1 MNFIESVSLMW
12 WIVIVETFIVVLL
25 TLVLKRTLGG
35 LSREGSLRRSESTR
49 YGQITEQFMPF
60 ISDYPYDS
68 KQFRFLGSP
77 IDGVQFEEDKIVM
90 IEFKS
95 AGSKLSTRQRKIRNL
110 IKEGKVD
117 FQEIYRQQYFKI
129 RLRLSFS
136 YCNS

>member
-1 MNFIESVSLMW
+1 MSFIDSVPLMW
-12 WIVIVETFIVVLL
+12 WFVIVETFVIVLL
-25 TLVLKRTLGG
+25 VIVLKRALGG

-95 AGSKLSTRQRKIRNL
+95 AGSQLSTRQRRIRNL
-110 IKEGKVD
+110 VREGKGD
-117 FQEIYRQQYFKI
+117 FQEIRV
-129 RLRLSFS
+129 S
-136 YCNS
+136 

>member
-1 MNFIESVSLMW
+1 MNFIESVSPVW
-12 WIVIVETFIVVLL
+12 WIVIVEASVIVLL

-117 FQEIYRQQYFKI
+117 FQEIRVG
-129 RLRLSFS
+129 
-136 YCNS
+136 

>member
-1 MNFIESVSLMW
+1 MSFIDSVPLMW
-12 WIVIVETFIVVLL
+12 WFVIVETFVIVLL
-25 TLVLKRTLGG
+25 VIVLKRALGG

-95 AGSKLSTRQRKIRNL
+95 AGSQLSTRQRRIRT
-110 IKEGKVD
+110 V
-117 FQEIYRQQYFKI
+117 
-129 RLRLSFS
+129 S
-136 YCNS
+136 YTHVTLPTNREV

>member
-1 MNFIESVSLMW
+1 MSGQGVAVSFIESVSLMW
-12 WIVIVETFIVVLL
+12 WVVIVETFIVVLL

-117 FQEIYRQQYFKI
+117 FQEIRVG
-129 RLRLSFS
+129 
-136 YCNS
+136 

>member
-12 WIVIVETFIVVLL
+12 WVVIVETFIVVLL

-110 IKEGKVD
+110 IKEWKVD
-117 FQEIYRQQYFKI
+117 FQEIRVG
-129 RLRLSFS
+129 
-136 YCNS
+136 

>member
-12 WIVIVETFIVVLL
+12 WVVIVETFIVVLL

-95 AGSKLSTRQRKIRNL
+95 AGSKLSTRQRKIRDL

-117 FQEIYRQQYFKI
+117 FQEIRVG
-129 RLRLSFS
+129 
-136 YCNS
+136 

>member
-1 MNFIESVSLMW
+1 VSFIESVSPVW
-12 WIVIVETFIVVLL
+12 WIVIVEASVIVLL

-117 FQEIYRQQYFKI
+117 FQEIRVG
-129 RLRLSFS
+129 
-136 YCNS
+136 

>member
-1 MNFIESVSLMW
+1 MSFIDSVPLMW
-12 WIVIVETFIVVLL
+12 WFVIVETFVIVLL
-25 TLVLKRTLGG
+25 VIVIKRALGG

-95 AGSKLSTRQRKIRNL
+95 AGSQLSTRQRRIRNL
-110 IKEGKVD
+110 VREGKVD
-117 FQEIYRQQYFKI
+117 FQEIRV
-129 RLRLSFS
+129 S
-136 YCNS
+136 

>member
-1 MNFIESVSLMW
+1 MSFIDSVPLMW
-12 WIVIVETFIVVLL
+12 WFVIVETFVIVLL
-25 TLVLKRTLGG
+25 VIVLKRALGG

-77 IDGVQFEEDKIVM
+77 IDGVQFEEDEIVM

-95 AGSKLSTRQRKIRNL
+95 AGSQLSTRQRRIRNL
-110 IKEGKVD
+110 VREGKVD
-117 FQEIYRQQYFKI
+117 FQEIRV
-129 RLRLSFS
+129 S
-136 YCNS
+136 

>member
-1 MNFIESVSLMW
+1 MSFIDSVPLMW
-12 WIVIVETFIVVLL
+12 WFVIVETFVIVLL
-25 TLVLKRTLGG
+25 VIVLKRALGG

-95 AGSKLSTRQRKIRNL
+95 AGSQLSTRQRRIRNL
-110 IKEGKVD
+110 VREGKVD
-117 FQEIYRQQYFKI
+117 FQDI
-129 RLRLSFS
+129 RVS
-136 YCNS
+136 

>member
-1 MNFIESVSLMW
+1 MSFIDSIPLMW
-12 WIVIVETFIVVLL
+12 WFVIVETFVIVLL
-25 TLVLKRTLGG
+25 VIVLKRALGG

-60 ISDYPYDS
+60 ISEYPYDS

-95 AGSKLSTRQRKIRNL
+95 AGSQLSTRQRRIRNL
-110 IKEGKVD
+110 VREGKVD
-117 FQEIYRQQYFKI
+117 FQEIRV
-129 RLRLSFS
+129 S
-136 YCNS
+136 

>member
-117 FQEIYRQQYFKI
+117 FQEIRVG
-129 RLRLSFS
+129 
-136 YCNS
+136 

>member
-1 MNFIESVSLMW
+1 MSFIESVSPVW
-12 WIVIVETFIVVLL
+12 WIVIVEASVIVLL

-117 FQEIYRQQYFKI
+117 FQEIRVG
-129 RLRLSFS
+129 
-136 YCNS
+136 

>member
-1 MNFIESVSLMW
+1 MSFIDSIPLMW
-12 WIVIVETFIVVLL
+12 WVVIVETFVIVLL
-25 TLVLKRTLGG
+25 VIVLKRALGG

-60 ISDYPYDS
+60 ISEYPYDS

-95 AGSKLSTRQRKIRNL
+95 AGSQLSTRQRRIRNL
-110 IKEGKVD
+110 VREGKVD
-117 FQEIYRQQYFKI
+117 FQEIRV
-129 RLRLSFS
+129 S
-136 YCNS
+136 

>member
-1 MNFIESVSLMW
+1 MSFIDSIPLMW
-12 WIVIVETFIVVLL
+12 WFVIVETFVIVLL
-25 TLVLKRTLGG
+25 VIVLKRALGG

-60 ISDYPYDS
+60 ISEYPYDS

-95 AGSKLSTRQRKIRNL
+95 AGSQLSTRQRRIRNL
-110 IKEGKVD
+110 VREGKVD
-117 FQEIYRQQYFKI
+117 FQEI
-129 RLRLSFS
+129 RLS
-136 YCNS
+136 

>member
-95 AGSKLSTRQRKIRNL
+95 AGSKLSTRQRKIRDL

-117 FQEIYRQQYFKI
+117 FQEIRVG
-129 RLRLSFS
+129 
-136 YCNS
+136 

>member
-1 MNFIESVSLMW
+1 MNFIESGALMW
-12 WIVIVETFIVVLL
+12 WVVIVETFIVVLL

-95 AGSKLSTRQRKIRNL
+95 AGSKLSTRQRKIRDL

-117 FQEIYRQQYFKI
+117 FQEIRVG
-129 RLRLSFS
+129 
-136 YCNS
+136 

>member
-1 MNFIESVSLMW
+1 MSFIESVSPVW

-117 FQEIYRQQYFKI
+117 FQEIRVG
-129 RLRLSFS
+129 
-136 YCNS
+136 

>member
-1 MNFIESVSLMW
+1 MSFIDSISLMW
-12 WIVIVETFIVVLL
+12 WFVIVETFVIVLL
-25 TLVLKRTLGG
+25 VIVLKRALGG

-95 AGSKLSTRQRKIRNL
+95 AGSQLSTRQRRIRNL
-110 IKEGKVD
+110 VREGKVD
-117 FQEIYRQQYFKI
+117 FQEIRV
-129 RLRLSFS
+129 S
-136 YCNS
+136 

>member
-1 MNFIESVSLMW
+1 MSFIDSVPLIW
-12 WIVIVETFIVVLL
+12 WFVIVETFVIVLL
-25 TLVLKRTLGG
+25 VIVLKRALGG

-95 AGSKLSTRQRKIRNL
+95 AGSQLSTRQRRIRNL
-110 IKEGKVD
+110 VREGKVD
-117 FQEIYRQQYFKI
+117 FQEIRV
-129 RLRLSFS
+129 S
-136 YCNS
+136 

>member
-1 MNFIESVSLMW
+1 MSFIDSVPLMW
-12 WIVIVETFIVVLL
+12 WFVIVETFVIVLL
-25 TLVLKRTLGG
+25 VIVLKRALGG

-95 AGSKLSTRQRKIRNL
+95 AGSQLSTRQRRIRNL
-110 IKEGKVD
+110 VREGMVD
-117 FQEIYRQQYFKI
+117 FQEIRV
-129 RLRLSFS
+129 S
-136 YCNS
+136 

>member
-1 MNFIESVSLMW
+1 MNFIESVSLRW
-12 WIVIVETFIVVLL
+12 WVVIVETFIIVLL

-117 FQEIYRQQYFKI
+117 FQEIRVG
-129 RLRLSFS
+129 
-136 YCNS
+136 

>member
-1 MNFIESVSLMW
+1 MSFIDSVTLMW
-12 WIVIVETFIVVLL
+12 WFVIVETFVIVLL
-25 TLVLKRTLGG
+25 VIVLKRALGG

-95 AGSKLSTRQRKIRNL
+95 AGSQLSTRQRRIRNL
-110 IKEGKVD
+110 VREGKVD
-117 FQEIYRQQYFKI
+117 FQEIRV
-129 RLRLSFS
+129 S
-136 YCNS
+136 